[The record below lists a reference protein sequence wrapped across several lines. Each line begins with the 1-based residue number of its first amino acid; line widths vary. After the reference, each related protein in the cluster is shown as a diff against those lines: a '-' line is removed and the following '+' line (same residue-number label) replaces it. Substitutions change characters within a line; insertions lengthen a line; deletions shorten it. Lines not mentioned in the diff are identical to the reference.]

1 MVPTRDTEQVRRNET
16 PLDSVPEKKKQTNLG
31 LPKAMTKANSG
42 MGHLKVKNIEKPQT
56 ARQTTPNLQANGGRE
71 DKNYSKPWLINTSK

>member
-1 MVPTRDTEQVRRNET
+1 
-16 PLDSVPEKKKQTNLG
+16 
-31 LPKAMTKANSG
+31 MTKANSG

>member
-16 PLDSVPEKKKQTNLG
+16 PLDTIPEKKKQNHLG

-42 MGHLKVKNIEKPQT
+42 MNHLKVKNLVKPQS
-56 ARQTTPNLQANGGRE
+56 ARQTTPNLAAKGGRE
-71 DKNYSKPWLINTSK
+71 NKNYSKPWLINA